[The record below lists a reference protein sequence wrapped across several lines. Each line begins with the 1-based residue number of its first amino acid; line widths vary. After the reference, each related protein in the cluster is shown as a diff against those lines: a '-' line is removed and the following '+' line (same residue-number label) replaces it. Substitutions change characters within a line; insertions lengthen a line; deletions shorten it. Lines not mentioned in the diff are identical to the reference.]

1 MFQALAPPDPRGHFQ
16 PQFRSPEP
24 AAPSCGAHPKAA
36 RLGPSSRWE
45 VGEFAPARVR
55 PQSAHGA
62 IRGSWETAK
71 NSFNRFGHESSPF
84 PEKGFVRSDIE
95 QVILRVDALCFERAG
110 ARLLDQSREIL
121 ARCLVV
127 DLSIG
132 LATDEGQIR
141 NVVGLARRITAFQ
154 NRLRKDVVKLES
166 VLSAPV
172 SQ

>member
-1 MFQALAPPDPRGHFQ
+1 MRG
-16 PQFRSPEP
+16 
-24 AAPSCGAHPKAA
+24 
-36 RLGPSSRWE
+36 
-45 VGEFAPARVR
+45 
-55 PQSAHGA
+55 
-62 IRGSWETAK
+62 
-71 NSFNRFGHESSPF
+71 
-84 PEKGFVRSDIE
+84 
-95 QVILRVDALCFERAG
+95 DALCFERAW

-121 ARCLVV
+121 VRCLVV

-154 NRLRKDVVKLES
+154 NRLRKDVVELES